1 VNVEL
6 TCNEIL
12 DDTYYRLGLKLL
24 AGAAGL
30 DNVIKSSH
38 IQKPGLALAGYS
50 GQMHLDRVQ
59 ILGETEMEF
68 LGTMPS
74 ELRDIPIKR
83 IFGLGVTCFMVTK
96 GLELPKL
103 FMDLAEEHSIPLM
116 RTELTTTEFIERLER
131 MLETRLAPHTHMHG
145 VLVDVM
151 GVGVLL
157 KGPSGVGKSECA
169 MDMVLRG
176 HRLVADDVVQV
187 SMVTPYRLIGRGAG
201 IIRYHMEIR
210 GLGIINI
217 QDLFGHNAVRA
228 EKSLDLVIDLVHWDE
243 DEQYDRL
250 GFDEARQTIL
260 DVEVPCLKIPVAPGR
275 NMASVVEVAARN
287 HLLKA
292 MGRNSAITIKQ
303 KLEEKLG
310 ESK

>member
-1 VNVEL
+1 MNIEL
-6 TCNEIL
+6 TCREIL
-12 DDTYYRLGLKLL
+12 EDTDYRLGLKLV
-24 AGAAGL
+24 AGEAGL
-30 DNVIKSSH
+30 DNVVSSPH

-68 LGTMPS
+68 LGMLPS
-74 ELRDIPIKR
+74 GDRETPVKR

-96 GLELPKL
+96 GLGVPEL
-103 FMDLAEEHSIPLM
+103 FRVLADENKIPLL
-116 RTELTTTEFIERLER
+116 RTELSTSEFIERLER
-131 MLETRLAPHTHMHG
+131 MLEKRLAPRTHLHG

-157 KGPSGVGKSECA
+157 QGPSGVGKSECA

-176 HRLVADDVVQV
+176 HRLVADDVVQIY
-187 SMVTPYRLIGRGAG
+187 MITPFLLIGCGTG

-243 DEQYDRL
+243 GEQYDRL
-250 GFDEARQTIL
+250 GFDEKKKKIL

-292 MGRNSAITIKQ
+292 IGRNSAISIKQ

-310 ESK
+310 AGV